1 MKRISFF
8 IVLSMF
14 LSIGVNAQT
23 KTEKQVAIAVEALRK
38 AMLDGTRT
46 ELEAIADKNLSY
58 GHSSGQLQNKA
69 EFVEAIASGNSD
81 FVTLEFNN
89 QTILV
94 SGKTAIVRHD
104 LVASTNDKGKSPGT
118 VNLHILT
125 VWQKTHGKWLMLARQ
140 AVKKIL

>member
-1 MKRISFF
+1 MKRISLFL
-8 IVLSMF
+8 VLSMF
-14 LSIGVNAQT
+14 LSVVVHAQS
-23 KTEKQVAIAVEALRK
+23 KSEKQVAIAVETLRK
-38 AMLDGTRT
+38 AMVDGTKS
-46 ELEAIADKNLSY
+46 ELEAIADNNLTY
-58 GHSSGQLQNKA
+58 GHSSGVLQNKA
-69 EFVEAIASGNSD
+69 EFVEAITSGNSD

-89 QTILV
+89 QTIHV

-140 AVKKIL
+140 AVKKI